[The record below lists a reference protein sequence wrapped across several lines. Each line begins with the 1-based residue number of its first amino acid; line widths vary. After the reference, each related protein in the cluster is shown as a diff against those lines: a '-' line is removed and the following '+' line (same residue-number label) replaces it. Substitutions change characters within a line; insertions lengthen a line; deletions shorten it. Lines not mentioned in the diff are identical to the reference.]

1 MELSTEQFAGEW
13 RSTMSE
19 TEWRTVAFAAA
30 PAGWRVQLAN
40 RLPNDESGRRQWT
53 LEVAGW
59 LTQENDRGER
69 RVEAAIPTPA
79 GWLTPASGF
88 GSTTPVVAL
97 YGPGENGA

>member
-1 MELSTEQFAGEW
+1 
-13 RSTMSE
+13 MSE
-19 TEWRTVAFAAA
+19 PVDPTEWSRSEWRTVAFAPA

-40 RLPNDESGRRQWT
+40 RLPHDESDPRHWT

-69 RVEAAIPTPA
+69 RVEAAVPTPS
-79 GWLTPASGF
+79 GWLTTATGF

-97 YGPGENGA
+97 YGPGGPSSRDG